1 MTAEAAAAAEGDAST
16 SGSVAPGSQ
25 LPMKYGYNK
34 KRDYAAACGEQHI
47 ALIHCLKNMNSM
59 FGSAQCR
66 EQHEA
71 FWGCY
76 EHQKEMVEGPK
87 PQPVAW
93 PLFTSWLEDTW
104 ASLQKSMTWDNLQ
117 QQGNHLKQMLQKQQE

>member
-1 MTAEAAAAAEGDAST
+1 MA
-16 SGSVAPGSQ
+16 
-25 LPMKYGYNK
+25 YGYNK

-47 ALIHCLKNMNSM
+47 ALIKCLKNMNSM
-59 FGSAQCR
+59 FGSSHCR

-76 EHQKEMVEGPK
+76 EHQKELVEGPK

-93 PLFTSWLEDTW
+93 PLFTNWLEGAW
-104 ASLQKSMTWDNLQ
+104 ASLQQNLSWDALQ
-117 QQGNHLKQMLQKQQE
+117 QQGNTLKQMLYRQQD